1 MVISPDPVAFEL
13 SYLAEKPNIALA
25 GRIIQMERELLLKKL
40 QHAGVQVL
48 DWNIEHPFDQV
59 MKRRLGPP
67 PPLLR
72 AIGRGL

>member
-1 MVISPDPVAFEL
+1 
-13 SYLAEKPNIALA
+13 
-25 GRIIQMERELLLKKL
+25 MERMMLINKL
-40 QHAGVQVL
+40 QHAGVQIL

-72 AIGRGL
+72 AIGGQI